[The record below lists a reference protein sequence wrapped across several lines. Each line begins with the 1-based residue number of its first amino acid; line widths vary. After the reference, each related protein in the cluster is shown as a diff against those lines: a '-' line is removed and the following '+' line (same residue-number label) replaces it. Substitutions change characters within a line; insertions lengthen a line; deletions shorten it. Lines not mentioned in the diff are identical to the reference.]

1 MNLKRLLKHFP
12 EIAMYPETEQHAL
25 LDKAYKDVFS
35 PENKMRNWRNNLMS
49 AAIMT
54 SLCIIFIQVL
64 RPALEMSQQTSAFVL
79 MLIMLPG
86 YFFIQQRRF
95 IHQLRTSLKKNL
107 P

>member
-1 MNLKRLLKHFP
+1 MNPKRLVKHFP
-12 EIAMYPETEQHAL
+12 EIAALPEAEQRAL

-35 PENKMRNWRNNLMS
+35 TENKMRNWRSNLIS

-54 SLCIIFIQVL
+54 CLCIAFVLVL
-64 RPALEMSQQTSAFVL
+64 RPLLGMSQQTSALLL
-79 MLIMLPG
+79 MLVALPV

-95 IHQLRTSLKKNL
+95 IQQLRTSLQKFL

>member
-1 MNLKRLLKHFP
+1 MNPKRLLKYFP
-12 EIAMYPETEQHAL
+12 ELASLPEAEQSTL

-35 PENKMRNWRNNLMS
+35 QENKMRNWRNNLIS

-54 SLCIIFIQVL
+54 SLCIVFVLLL
-64 RPALEMSQQTSAFVL
+64 RPALGMSQQTSALLL
-79 MLIMLPG
+79 MLVALPI

-95 IHQLRTSLKKNL
+95 IQQLRTSLKKFM

>member
-1 MNLKRLLKHFP
+1 MNPKRLLKHFP
-12 EIAMYPETEQHAL
+12 EIATFPEAEQHAL

-35 PENKMRNWRNNLMS
+35 PENKMRNWRNNLIS

-54 SLCIIFIQVL
+54 CLCIVFIQVL
-64 RPALEMSQQTSAFVL
+64 RPALEMSQQTSALVL
-79 MLIMLPG
+79 MLVALPA

-95 IHQLRTSLKKNL
+95 IQQLRISLKKFL